1 MNNNQLLTETQA
13 AALAQVQP
21 KTIADWGRAGKLPRV
36 RLSARCIRYRRRCAD
51 AHHLQSRTSWHYR
64 HPQIK
69 TPKQAVTV
77 SGSRGFRTTKPTH
90 LAVC

>member
-36 RLSARCIRYRRRCAD
+36 RLSARCIRYRSED
-51 AHHLQSRTSWHYR
+51 
-64 HPQIK
+64 
-69 TPKQAVTV
+69 V
-77 SGSRGFRTTKPTH
+77 
-90 LAVC
+90 LALIESSLESAQPHK